1 MNEGENFVLELSEEE
16 VSDYAKADFLIIY
29 DRNGNLKYFRKKIG
43 QAENLENTKTSI
55 YILIF
60 HFSSYRVIKL
70 LNFTLTEALFEKKNS
85 QTFTNNVEKQSF
97 GLHINCV

>member
-1 MNEGENFVLELSEEE
+1 MNEGVNFVLELSEE
-16 VSDYAKADFLIIY
+16 VSDYVKAGFLIFY

-60 HFSSYRVIKL
+60 NFSSYRVIKL
-70 LNFTLTEALFEKKNS
+70 LNFTLTEALFEKKIAKYS
-85 QTFTNNVEKQSF
+85 QTFTNIVEKQSF
-97 GLHINCV
+97 GFAY